1 MAPPSYSDLG
11 KQARDVFN
19 KGYHFGLWKLDVK
32 TKTNSGVEFST
43 SGHSNQDTGKVFGSL
58 ETKYKV
64 KEYGLNFSEKW
75 NTDNTLTSEVSVEN
89 QLVKGLKV
97 SFDGMFVPHTGYV
110 MLTSLNRRASFG
122 YGVSYKYRRRRSV
135 AENGNSA
142 SLPSPSGN
150 GNSSSST
157 NEVCTLSYRSKTGRF
172 KTAYSHDRVRAD
184 ADFNVDLSGPLV
196 NASGVAAY
204 QGWLAGY
211 QVAFDS
217 QKSKITANNF
227 ALGYSAGDFVLHTN
241 VNDGREFGGMIYQRC
256 NDRLETAVQL
266 SWASGSN
273 ATKFGMAAK
282 YDLDKEAC
290 VRAKVNNQ
298 SQIGLGYQQ
307 KLRDGITLTLSTL
320 VDGKNFNAGG
330 HKIGVALELE
340 A

>member
-43 SGHSNQDTGKVFGSL
+43 AGHSNQDTGKVFGSL

-110 MLTSLNRRASFG
+110 PRLRSYSYTL
-122 YGVSYKYRRRRSV
+122 SYKYTRHKPPKYAVEHHPR
-135 AENGNSA
+135 
-142 SLPSPSGN
+142 
-150 GNSSSST
+150 NSSSSGS
-157 NEVCTLSYRSKTGRF
+157 NFFTLSYRSKTGRF
-172 KTAYSHDRVRAD
+172 KTAYSHDRVRVD

-196 NASGVAAY
+196 NASGVANY

-241 VNDGREFGGMIYQRC
+241 VNDGREFGGLIYQRC

-282 YDLDKEAC
+282 YDLDKDAC

>member
-19 KGYHFGLWKLDVK
+19 RGYHFGLWKLDVK

-110 MLTSLNRRASFG
+110 RRERGGRRLSCGFSF
-122 YGVSYKYRRRRSV
+122 KYRHKL
-135 AENGNSA
+135 AT
-142 SLPSPSGN
+142 SGN
-150 GNSSSST
+150 
-157 NEVCTLSYRSKTGRF
+157 NEPVITLSYRSKTGRF
-172 KTAYSHDRVRAD
+172 KTAYTHDRVRVD

-196 NASGVAAY
+196 NASGVASY

-227 ALGYSAGDFVLHTN
+227 AVGYSAGDFVLHTN
-241 VNDGREFGGMIYQRC
+241 VNDGREFGGLIYQRC

-273 ATKFGMAAK
+273 ATKFGLGAK
-282 YDLDKEAC
+282 YDLDKDAC

-307 KLRDGITLTLSTL
+307 KLRDGVTLTLSTL

-330 HKIGVALELE
+330 HKLGIALELE

>member
-1 MAPPSYSDLG
+1 MAPPAYSDLG

-110 MLTSLNRRASFG
+110 RPFG
-122 YGVSYKYRRRRSV
+122 YAVSYKYRRKGPQ
-135 AENGNSA
+135 EKDT
-142 SLPSPSGN
+142 
-150 GNSSSST
+150 T
-157 NEVCTLSYRSKTGRF
+157 NALALSYRSKTGRF
-172 KTAYSHDRVRAD
+172 KTAYSHDRVRVD

-196 NASGVAAY
+196 NASGVANY

-241 VNDGREFGGMIYQRC
+241 VNDGREFGGLIYQRC

-282 YDLDKEAC
+282 YDLDKDAC

>member
-97 SFDGMFVPHTGYV
+97 SFDGMFVPHTG
-110 MLTSLNRRASFG
+110 
-122 YGVSYKYRRRRSV
+122 
-135 AENGNSA
+135 
-142 SLPSPSGN
+142 
-150 GNSSSST
+150 
-157 NEVCTLSYRSKTGRF
+157 SKTGRF
-172 KTAYSHDRVRAD
+172 KTAYSHDRVRVD

-241 VNDGREFGGMIYQRC
+241 VNDGREFGGLIYQRC

-282 YDLDKEAC
+282 YDLDKDAS